1 MYSDKRMSVWWK
13 DNSLDDTINKYK
25 KNGPLKSCNIFDPSG
40 FLQHLESNKDD
51 LHYGVRMYL
60 CQLYRNLNGAG
71 HPALFK
77 ENDNRHK
84 LAVTAARK
92 AAEEKNKQQKRM
104 AAAEERMATEEKG
117 QLLEKRHRLE
127 DEAAKQSQQQLDE
140 AAKQSQQQLKLA
152 NFKEKERKRLEAEA
166 EGQKAAKAK
175 AATEEQKKLLAATE
189 EQRRLKA
196 YIFLQKAVR
205 IRLAAAEERLAAEEE
220 RKRLAA
226 ELLEAE
232 EKKRKEEEAAQKAAK
247 EKADADELK
256 KRLAA
261 ELLEAEENRK
271 RREPPSQLQVTI
283 NEPLRDKIYQQLS
296 MVAGTD
302 KSQLESYVPKEILE
316 LTDEEEEKQWNDKKD
331 AAAKFA
337 IKSVIDKLDHDLGH
351 NFDVDSD
358 EVAEIT
364 KFYTC
369 LMENYV
375 FDMGFRVDYGNN
387 SIKCLCP
394 CW

>member
-84 LAVTAARK
+84 LAVTAAKK
-92 AAEEKNKQQKRM
+92 AALEKNKQQKRM
-104 AAAEERMATEEKG
+104 AAAAERNVIEEMRKVTENRQ
-117 QLLEKRHRLE
+117 QL
-127 DEAAKQSQQQLDE
+127 EAEALKQSE
-140 AAKQSQQQLKLA
+140 RQLKLA
-152 NFKEKERKRLEAEA
+152 KFVAAEEKRKQKEEAARIEEEQRQLAEEKERN
-166 EGQKAAKAK
+166 
-175 AATEEQKKLLAATE
+175 
-189 EQRRLKA
+189 RRK
-196 YIFLQKAVR
+196 
-205 IRLAAAEERLAAEEE
+205 
-220 RKRLAA
+220 
-226 ELLEAE
+226 
-232 EKKRKEEEAAQKAAK
+232 
-247 EKADADELK
+247 
-256 KRLAA
+256 
-261 ELLEAEENRK
+261 
-271 RREPPSQLQVTI
+271 PPSQLQVTI
-283 NEPLRDKIYQQLS
+283 NEPLRDKIYQQLA

-302 KSQLESYVPKEILE
+302 TSQLESYVPKEILE
-316 LTDEEEEKQWNDKKD
+316 LTDEEEENQWNAKKD

-337 IKSVIDKLDHDLGH
+337 ITSVIEKLDEDG
-351 NFDVDSD
+351 FAIDAD
-358 EVAEIT
+358 EKAKIT
-364 KFYTC
+364 DFFTC
-369 LMENYV
+369 LMENNYV

-387 SIKCLCP
+387 SVRCWCP

>member
-84 LAVTAARK
+84 LAVTAAKK
-92 AAEEKNKQQKRM
+92 AALEKNKQQKRM
-104 AAAEERMATEEKG
+104 AAAAERNVIEEMRKVTENRQ
-117 QLLEKRHRLE
+117 QL
-127 DEAAKQSQQQLDE
+127 EAEALKQSE
-140 AAKQSQQQLKLA
+140 RQLKLA
-152 NFKEKERKRLEAEA
+152 KFVAAEEKRKQKEEAARIEEEQRQLAEEKERN
-166 EGQKAAKAK
+166 
-175 AATEEQKKLLAATE
+175 
-189 EQRRLKA
+189 RRK
-196 YIFLQKAVR
+196 
-205 IRLAAAEERLAAEEE
+205 
-220 RKRLAA
+220 
-226 ELLEAE
+226 
-232 EKKRKEEEAAQKAAK
+232 
-247 EKADADELK
+247 
-256 KRLAA
+256 
-261 ELLEAEENRK
+261 
-271 RREPPSQLQVTI
+271 PPSQLQVTI
-283 NEPLRDKIYQQLS
+283 NEPLRDKIYHQLA

-302 KSQLESYVPKEILE
+302 TSQLESYVPKEILE
-316 LTDEEEEKQWNDKKD
+316 LTDEEEENQWNAKKD

-337 IKSVIDKLDHDLGH
+337 ITSVIEKLDEDG
-351 NFDVDSD
+351 FAIDAD
-358 EVAEIT
+358 EKAEIT
-364 KFYTC
+364 DFFTC
-369 LMENYV
+369 LMENNYV

-387 SIKCLCP
+387 SVRCWCP

>member
-1 MYSDKRMSVWWK
+1 MFASQLCFIPAYAYSDNRMRPWWE
-13 DNSLDDTINKYK
+13 DNFLEDTIDKYK
-25 KNGPLKSCNIFDPSG
+25 KKGPLQNGRNFDPSS
-40 FLQHLESNKDD
+40 FLQHLNAGKDY
-51 LHYGVRMYL
+51 LHYGVNIYVRR
-60 CQLYRNLNGAG
+60 LYKDYNGVG
-71 HPALFK
+71 HHALFQK
-77 ENDNRHK
+77 ADSKFNRA
-84 LAVTAARK
+84 LDAAKK
-92 AAEEKNKQQKRM
+92 AADEKDKKRKRRKLEKFMEEEKK
-104 AAAEERMATEEKG
+104 
-117 QLLEKRHRLE
+117 
-127 DEAAKQSQQQLDE
+127 
-140 AAKQSQQQLKLA
+140 
-152 NFKEKERKRLEAEA
+152 RKRLEAEA
-166 EGQKAAKAK
+166 KDQKAAEEK
-175 AATEEQKKLLAATE
+175 AAAEEQKKRLAAKLLEAE
-189 EQRRLKA
+189 EKKRKEEEA
-196 YIFLQKAVR
+196 AQKA
-205 IRLAAAEERLAAEEE
+205 IKKKAAAEEQ
-220 RKRLAA
+220 KNRLAA

-232 EKKRKEEEAAQKAAK
+232 EKKRKEEEAAQKALK
-247 EKADADELK
+247 EKADADEQK

-261 ELLEAEENRK
+261 ELLEAEEKKRKEEEAAQNAAKEKAEENRQ

-337 IKSVIDKLDHDLGH
+337 IKSVIDQLDHDLGH

>member
-84 LAVTAARK
+84 LAVTAAKK
-92 AAEEKNKQQKRM
+92 AALEKNKQQKRM
-104 AAAEERMATEEKG
+104 AAAAERNVIEEMRKVTENRQ
-117 QLLEKRHRLE
+117 QL
-127 DEAAKQSQQQLDE
+127 EAEALKQSE
-140 AAKQSQQQLKLA
+140 RQLKLA
-152 NFKEKERKRLEAEA
+152 KFVAAEEKRKQKEEAARIEEEQRQLAEEKERN
-166 EGQKAAKAK
+166 
-175 AATEEQKKLLAATE
+175 
-189 EQRRLKA
+189 RRK
-196 YIFLQKAVR
+196 
-205 IRLAAAEERLAAEEE
+205 
-220 RKRLAA
+220 
-226 ELLEAE
+226 
-232 EKKRKEEEAAQKAAK
+232 
-247 EKADADELK
+247 
-256 KRLAA
+256 
-261 ELLEAEENRK
+261 
-271 RREPPSQLQVTI
+271 PPSQLQVTI
-283 NEPLRDKIYQQLS
+283 NEPLRDKIYHQLA

-302 KSQLESYVPKEILE
+302 TSQLESYVPKEILE
-316 LTDEEEEKQWNDKKD
+316 LTDEEEENQWNAKKD

-337 IKSVIDKLDHDLGH
+337 IEAVIDKLDDNRGH
-351 NFDVDSD
+351 NCGVDDD
-358 EVAEIT
+358 EKAEIT
-364 KFYTC
+364 DFFTC
-369 LMENYV
+369 LTGNYV

-387 SIKCLCP
+387 SFRCWCP